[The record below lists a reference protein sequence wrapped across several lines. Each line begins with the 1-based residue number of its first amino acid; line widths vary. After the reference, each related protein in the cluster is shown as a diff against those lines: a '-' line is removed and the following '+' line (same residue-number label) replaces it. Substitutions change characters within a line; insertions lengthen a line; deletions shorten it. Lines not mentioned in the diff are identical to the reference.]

1 MAFNER
7 IATNVGPSG
16 IEIAYERRGN
26 PADPVVL
33 LIMGG
38 AAQLVQWPDGFL
50 AALLRRGLQ
59 VIRFDNRDAGRSTHF
74 HDAPAPDVPAA
85 LAGDLSSAT
94 YSLSDMAADTV
105 GLLDALELDAVHVV
119 GVSMGGAIAQTIAIE
134 HPARILS
141 LTSMMSSTGEVTV
154 GQPHP
159 ETLKAVSAVRPQ
171 PRGRR
176 SSIAPCA
183 RSVSLALRPTRPIR
197 PLSLNAPVSPGIAA
211 TMRSPSGGRLS
222 LPSHQATERQSCAS
236 STYRHS

>member
-1 MAFNER
+1 MALNEQ
-7 IATNVGPSG
+7 IATHVGPSG

-26 PADPVVL
+26 PTDPVVL

-74 HDAPAPDVPAA
+74 HDAPTPDVRAA
-85 LAGDLSSAT
+85 LAGDLSSAAYT
-94 YSLSDMAADTV
+94 LSDMAADTV

-119 GVSMGGAIAQTIAIE
+119 GISMGGAIAQTLAIE

-141 LTSMMSSTGEVTV
+141 LTSMMSSTGGMTV
-154 GQPHP
+154 GQPHW
-159 ETLKAVSAVRPQ
+159 ETLKAVFGGPPATS
-171 PRGRR
+171 GRR
-176 SSIAPCA
+176 SSIGPCA
-183 RSVSLALRPTRPIR
+183 RSVSSALRPTRPIR
-197 PLSLNAPVSPGIAA
+197 PLSPNAPGSPGIAA

-222 LPSHQATERQSCAS
+222 HPLRRATERHDCTT
-236 STYRHS
+236 STYQYS